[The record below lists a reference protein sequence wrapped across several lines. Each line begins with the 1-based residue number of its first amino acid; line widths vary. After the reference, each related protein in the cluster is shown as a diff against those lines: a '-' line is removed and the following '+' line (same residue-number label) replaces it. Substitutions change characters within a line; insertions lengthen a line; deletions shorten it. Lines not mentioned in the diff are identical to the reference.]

1 MTKKSKWIWRIVK
14 TITLALPLPVFLFL
28 SATLFS
34 ITPDYVI
41 NADISSVSVVEYEDA
56 WFIYSDDISA
66 SYDGLVRLNGEIDKY
81 GMMITSDDV
90 IKINKDYY
98 SYQEQD
104 GVYQLV
110 DVKRLEVQKQQSYKL
125 PISFFISLIGALV
138 VVLIVQ
144 KKMNWHKEHPKGA
157 VMIALITGTVI
168 LYVIQLI
175 VSSVLGVFV
184 VATASWGAYLLEDM
198 LQQGQI
204 TNEKQEKHESD
215 IIRALRQAVGK

>member
-1 MTKKSKWIWRIVK
+1 
-14 TITLALPLPVFLFL
+14 
-28 SATLFS
+28 
-34 ITPDYVI
+34 
-41 NADISSVSVVEYEDA
+41 
-56 WFIYSDDISA
+56 
-66 SYDGLVRLNGEIDKY
+66 
-81 GMMITSDDV
+81 
-90 IKINKDYY
+90 
-98 SYQEQD
+98 
-104 GVYQLV
+104 
-110 DVKRLEVQKQQSYKL
+110 
-125 PISFFISLIGALV
+125 
-138 VVLIVQ
+138 
-144 KKMNWHKEHPKGA
+144 MNWHKEHPKGA

>member
-1 MTKKSKWIWRIVK
+1 
-14 TITLALPLPVFLFL
+14 
-28 SATLFS
+28 
-34 ITPDYVI
+34 
-41 NADISSVSVVEYEDA
+41 
-56 WFIYSDDISA
+56 
-66 SYDGLVRLNGEIDKY
+66 
-81 GMMITSDDV
+81 
-90 IKINKDYY
+90 
-98 SYQEQD
+98 
-104 GVYQLV
+104 
-110 DVKRLEVQKQQSYKL
+110 
-125 PISFFISLIGALV
+125 
-138 VVLIVQ
+138 
-144 KKMNWHKEHPKGA
+144 